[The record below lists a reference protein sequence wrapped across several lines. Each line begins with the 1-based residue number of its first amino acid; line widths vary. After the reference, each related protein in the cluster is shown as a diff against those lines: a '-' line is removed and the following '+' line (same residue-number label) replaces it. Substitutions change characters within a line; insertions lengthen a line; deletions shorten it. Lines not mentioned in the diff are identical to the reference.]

1 MRRMI
6 PALLVLASP
15 ILASCGDPAS
25 EPMAV
30 FDLNPRAGS
39 IAGEQPVQVI
49 GTGFRNDVGYTVYFG
64 SERATSVTIID
75 PNTLLVVTPAHD
87 AGRVNVVVAADDGPA
102 YRIVEGFEFADTS
115 GNVYE
120 HMGEGGGGG
129 GERF

>member
-1 MRRMI
+1 
-6 PALLVLASP
+6 VY
-15 ILASCGDPAS
+15 
-25 EPMAV
+25 
-30 FDLNPRAGS
+30 DLTPRGGS
-39 IAGEQPVQVI
+39 IAGEQPVQII

-64 SERATSVTIID
+64 SERATAAQVVD

-102 YRIVEGFEFADTS
+102 FRIADGFEFADTS

-129 GERF
+129 EERF

>member
-1 MRRMI
+1 MRRSL
-6 PALLVLASP
+6 PALLLLAAP
-15 ILASCGDPAS
+15 VVVSCGDPAS
-25 EPMAV
+25 EPLAV
-30 FDLNPRAGS
+30 YDLTPRGGS
-39 IAGEQPVQVI
+39 IAGEQPVQII

-64 SERATSVTIID
+64 SERATAAQVVD

-102 YRIVEGFEFADTS
+102 FRIADGFEFADTS

-129 GERF
+129 EERF